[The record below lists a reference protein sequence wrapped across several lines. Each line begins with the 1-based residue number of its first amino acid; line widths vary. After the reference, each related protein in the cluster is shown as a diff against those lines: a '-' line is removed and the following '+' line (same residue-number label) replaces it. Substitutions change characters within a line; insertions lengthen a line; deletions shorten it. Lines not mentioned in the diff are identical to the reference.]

1 MRAIISTLLRLCFSH
16 MSSTNASKLAV
27 LFRNPPK
34 LITFEVTLSP
44 RHRREGLRW
53 RLMGPAFYGNRV
65 TRTGVHIK
73 GFLIRLPYWKFS
85 ELRPKLKPVR
95 VRVRPGWSFVC
106 VSSVRLP
113 FKGIEETTGN
123 WMRSAVQ
130 NERERVGRREM
141 RHFCPSRQQ
150 NGWYIKLFL
159 GQPMEFSRQSILH
172 EWSII
177 LTVIRSIDAGLGN
190 FPNLNDLYSLESPNF
205 PHFHYQPQ

>member
-44 RHRREGLRW
+44 RHRREGWRG

-85 ELRPKLKPVR
+85 ELRPKLKPVEFESGQAG
-95 VRVRPGWSFVC
+95 VLCASHQC
-106 VSSVRLP
+106 VSPLKESKRQL
-113 FKGIEETTGN
+113 GTGC
-123 WMRSAVQ
+123 AVQ
-130 NERERVGRREM
+130 
-141 RHFCPSRQQ
+141 SR
-150 NGWYIKLFL
+150 
-159 GQPMEFSRQSILH
+159 MSAS
-172 EWSII
+172 
-177 LTVIRSIDAGLGN
+177 A
-190 FPNLNDLYSLESPNF
+190 
-205 PHFHYQPQ
+205 